1 MNLELKKIK
10 LTIIGMGYVGLPLAI
25 NFGKKINT
33 FGFDNS
39 RLRINFLKKKI
50 DNNNE
55 FKKKDFLLSKNVL
68 FTNDPSV
75 ISNSDFIVVTVPTPI
90 NGNNKPDFTALL
102 NACKNIGK
110 YLKKKSTIIFEST
123 VYPGA
128 TRDICIPAIER
139 HSKKKWK
146 KDFFIGY
153 SPERANVGDRSKSVT
168 KVKKIISGDCFST
181 LLKIRYLYKII
192 TKKLYEV
199 SSVEV
204 AEAAKSIEN
213 IQRDVNISLMNE
225 FSIICNKVGIN
236 TREVL
241 DAASTKWN
249 FCKFLPGLVGG
260 HCISVDPY
268 YLIHKSKSLGYLPKL
283 MTTSREVNESLPYFL
298 FDKIKKIIKK
308 NNKRPKKFKIL
319 ILGLTFKEN
328 CRDIRNSKIFILIK
342 LLKRIQV
349 NLTLNDPY
357 ALKEEVLKIYNEN
370 ATNWNDISSF
380 YDMIILVNPHKYYL
394 ELGLKKI
401 LTKLKFRG
409 YFLDIKSFFNK
420 ELIES
425 KKNEY
430 LSL

>member
-1 MNLELKKIK
+1 MNLKLKKIK
-10 LTIIGMGYVGLPLAI
+10 LTIVGMGYVGLPLAI

-39 RLRINFLKKKI
+39 RSRINFLNKKI

-75 ISNSDFIVVTVPTPI
+75 ISNSDFIIVTVPTPI
-90 NGNNKPDFTALL
+90 NSNNKPYFTALL

-110 YLKKKSTIIFEST
+110 YLKKKSIIIFEST

-128 TRDICIPAIER
+128 TRDICIPAIEKY
-139 HSKKKWK
+139 SKKKWK

-192 TKKLYEV
+192 TKKLYEA

-225 FSIICNKVGIN
+225 FSIICNKVGIS
-236 TREVL
+236 TKEVL

-268 YLIHKSKSLGYLPKL
+268 YLIHKSKSLGYFPKL
-283 MTTSREVNESLPYFL
+283 MTTSRVVNESLPYFL

-308 NNKRPKKFKIL
+308 TNKRPKKFKIL

-342 LLKRIQV
+342 LLKKIQV

-357 ALKEEVLKIYNEN
+357 ASKEEVLKIYNEYT
-370 ATNWNDISSF
+370 ANWNDINSF
-380 YDMIILVNPHKYYL
+380 YDMIIFVNPHKYYL

-401 LTKLKFRG
+401 LTKLKFKS
-409 YFLDIKSFFNK
+409 YFFDIKSFFDK
-420 ELIES
+420 ELIVS
-425 KKNEY
+425 KKYEY